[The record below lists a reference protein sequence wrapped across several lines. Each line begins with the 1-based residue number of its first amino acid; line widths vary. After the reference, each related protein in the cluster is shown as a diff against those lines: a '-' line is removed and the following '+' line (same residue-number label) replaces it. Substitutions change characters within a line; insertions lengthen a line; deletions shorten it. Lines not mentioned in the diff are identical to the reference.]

1 MSILIILT
9 KYWVVGMN
17 KIFEVMIEKYILLQI
32 CKFFNDISF
41 SIIRLLGDN
50 TLLALKITKILY
62 FT

>member
-32 CKFFNDISF
+32 CKFFNDHLVSLD
-41 SIIRLLGDN
+41 S
-50 TLLALKITKILY
+50 
-62 FT
+62 